1 MIKVDQVSKQYGEFQ
16 ALKEVSFEVSK
27 GEILG
32 FLGPNGAGK
41 TTLMRILTGYFE
53 PTKGA
58 VEIKGLNIEEET
70 IDLKRAIGYLP
81 ENAPLYTEMRVRD
94 FLIYVARVK
103 LQDSADIED
112 EVDKVIKECDLG
124 QMERRQIGKL
134 SKGYKQRVGLAQ
146 ALIGDPDILI
156 LDEPTSG
163 LDPKQIIEIRDL
175 IKNMRHDKTVILST
189 HILPEVS
196 LLCDRVVIINGG
208 EIVAIDTPQNLHKK
222 LQSDMEILLRAGGS
236 VAEIEKTLMGMKEVD
251 SVEVKEL
258 DQGLAEYVIHSTE
271 QGDIRPA
278 IAKAITKKYELF
290 ELKEVKL
297 SLEDIFVKLVTK
309 E

>member
-208 EIVAIDTPQNLHKK
+208 EIVVIDTPQNLHKK